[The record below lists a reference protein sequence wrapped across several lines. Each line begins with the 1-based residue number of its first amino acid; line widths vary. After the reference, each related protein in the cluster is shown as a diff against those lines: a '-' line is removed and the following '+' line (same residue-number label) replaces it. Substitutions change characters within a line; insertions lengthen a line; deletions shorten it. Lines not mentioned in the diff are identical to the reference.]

1 MSYEIKIVSSHLP
14 LYNTEA
20 ATVSG
25 SIEWETKRHLL
36 KNTSLP
42 NHTTFTAGGDS
53 RQYASTIVNI
63 VYILVSLSCQ
73 VLPTFLPEYSLVKS
87 TTCIN
92 TYYPILLRILE
103 QIAVCQ
109 MFDFTGLV

>member
-1 MSYEIKIVSSHLP
+1 VILVNNSAVDIESRMSYEIKIVSSHLP

-25 SIEWETKRHLL
+25 SIEWETKRHIL
-36 KNTSLP
+36 KNTLLP
-42 NHTTFTAGGDS
+42 NNTTFTAGGDS

-73 VLPTFLPEYSLVKS
+73 VLPTFLPEYSLPLVS
-87 TTCIN
+87 I
-92 TYYPILLRILE
+92 RI
-103 QIAVCQ
+103 
-109 MFDFTGLV
+109 T